1 MTIDP
6 DATDPSDDL
15 DVHGT
20 PSSGAPRPS
29 ASSTGASPSGR
40 SGDDTSGSLE
50 RPAGPLTIRVS
61 TSPRPADAPGRAQ
74 MPLAPKDAPKK
85 RKRGD
90 TGYQRAKK
98 VKPIVANKS
107 ADSEAQ
113 PRSKALYV
121 LVALLLASAGFAIYI
136 NNSEAP
142 VAEESM
148 VQALD
153 GSTFQATD
161 SFGIILI
168 EGSALTVTF
177 SAAVDGNGA
186 LGLSGGC
193 NQISGGFRIVGGF
206 ADTVSFGGTLESTD
220 GWTQT
225 EMACDQPLMDLDAAM
240 VDMLNNLPR
249 LALVGTTLTMTI
261 SDPAVGLRS
270 VTFSQVS

>member
-6 DATDPSDDL
+6 NAPDAP

-20 PSSGAPRPS
+20 PSSGVARP
-29 ASSTGASPSGR
+29 
-40 SGDDTSGSLE
+40 GDDTSGGLE
-50 RPAGPLTIRVS
+50 RPAGPVTIRVS
-61 TSPRPADAPGRAQ
+61 TSPRAADAPGRTE

-85 RKRGD
+85 LKRGD

-98 VKPIVANKS
+98 VKPIVANKGG
-107 ADSEAQ
+107 DTEAR
-113 PRSKALYV
+113 PRSKAMFV
-121 LVALLLASAGFAIYI
+121 LVALLLASAGFALYI
-136 NNSEAP
+136 NSSEAP

-161 SFGIILI
+161 SFGIVLP

-177 SAAVDGNGA
+177 SAALDGNGA
-186 LGLSGGC
+186 LGVSGGC

-206 ADTVSFGGTLESTD
+206 ADTASFGGTLESTD
-220 GWTQT
+220 GWMQT

-270 VTFSQVS
+270 ITFSQVP